1 MDISRRQLLGSA
13 VALTAT
19 SIFAPPAL
27 AAGGG
32 KELFATARAG
42 LERMGRRVIHHDYV
56 GVADFSNPSRKLRF
70 HVLDMAGGKKSS
82 LLVAHGRGSDPGHL
96 GWVQRFSN
104 DFGSNATSNGAYL
117 TGDYYTGKHGRSM
130 RLQGMD
136 PTRSEEHT
144 SELQSLMR
152 ISYAVFC
159 LT

>member
-82 LLVAHGRGSDPGHL
+82 LLVAH
-96 GWVQRFSN
+96 
-104 DFGSNATSNGAYL
+104 
-117 TGDYYTGKHGRSM
+117 
-130 RLQGMD
+130 
-136 PTRSEEHT
+136 RSEEHT

-159 LT
+159 LKKKMIHRSILCYEIHFEYYNTITHRIKQSAHI